1 MILNSQRLQKLA
13 TWEHLN
19 DSWYLIATVTFTVC
33 NKPNEIPKL
42 YHYAMHTKNMKE
54 IPNQLLYDKV
64 TKIVDKYADVK
75 ATGKD
80 LNFNPYGKFNT
91 NINYNNTT
99 TNNNKI
105 NRSEYYKTT
114 DKIREGILKTAAL
127 SGLPKAINSMMILK
141 DNTPLEFRSEINKT
155 NREEIKSWEQY
166 QLVQKRGKEYWDK
179 VYTKISSRVTNQM
192 SSSYPDLW
200 TYTIENVYSPLLS
213 FNQVLTPSETS
224 LVVIASLVPQDVNP
238 QLKGHLKGAINSGIP
253 IDKVQAA
260 RDMAVEI
267 GGWCGI
273 QWTGEVAQAV

>member
-1 MILNSQRLQKLA
+1 MILNAQRLQKLA
-13 TWEHLN
+13 TWENLN

-42 YHYAMHTKNMKE
+42 YHYAMHTKNMNE
-54 IPNQLLYDKV
+54 IPNKLLYDKV
-64 TKIVDKYADVK
+64 TKIVDKYADIK

-80 LNFNPYGKFNT
+80 MNFNPYKNFN
-91 NINYNNTT
+91 NEIN
-99 TNNNKI
+99 K
-105 NRSEYYKTT
+105 SEYFQTT

-141 DNTPLEFRSEINKT
+141 DNTPLEFRSDINKT

-166 QLVQKRGKEYWDK
+166 QSVQKRGKEYWNK

-213 FNQVLTPSETS
+213 FNQILTPSETS

-253 IDKVQAA
+253 IEEVRAA

-267 GGWCGI
+267 GGWCGMK
-273 QWTGEVAQAV
+273 WTSEVAQAV